1 MDQPVAEEA
10 LSRLE
15 RFVGEW
21 TMRAHADTWEGEG
34 TTTFEWHPDRAHLL
48 QRASVD
54 HPDAPNSLSVIGCD
68 GAKDTYAQLYSDE
81 RGVSRVYDMTFDGT
95 TWTLERQGEPFAQRY
110 VGTFS
115 EDGGTITGQWQIDE
129 DGSGYRR
136 DFDVVLE
143 RRTGE

>member
-10 LSRLE
+10 LGRLE
-15 RFVGEW
+15 RFVGAW
-21 TMRAHADTWEGEG
+21 TMRARADTWAGEG

-48 QRASVD
+48 QRATVD
-54 HPDAPNSLSVIGCD
+54 HPDAPNALSVIGCD
-68 GAKDTYAQLYSDE
+68 GAKDTYTQLYSDE
-81 RGVSRVYDMTFDGT
+81 RGVCRVYDMTFDGT
-95 TWTLERQGEPFAQRY
+95 TWTLERRGEPFAQRY

-115 EDGGTITGQWQIDE
+115 DDGATIAGQWQIDD
-129 DGSGYRR
+129 DGSGYRP